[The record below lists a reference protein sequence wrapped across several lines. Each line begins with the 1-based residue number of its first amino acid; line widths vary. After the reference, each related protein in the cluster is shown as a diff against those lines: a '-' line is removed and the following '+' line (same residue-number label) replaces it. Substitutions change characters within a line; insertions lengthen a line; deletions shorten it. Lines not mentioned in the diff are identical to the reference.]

1 MELTLQHSKKSTFRL
16 IITAVGIVVLTPIL
30 TIPMLLSAVLVKP
43 GKFSYLIM
51 KTWNRAVAKLMG
63 LRFSLSGVENL
74 DTNTSYIITPNH
86 QGLADI
92 LAIVSTL
99 PVRFRWVVKREL
111 FKIPVWGLAL
121 WATGAIPID
130 RSNSA
135 TAIKRLN
142 KEKDEKLKGGWSVVI
157 YPEGTR
163 TPDGK
168 LKDFKKGAFMMAVQ
182 TGIPILPVVCN
193 GAFKVL
199 PKKTLAFRPGHIKL
213 NICPPIPTQG
223 LSEEDVPE
231 LMSRTRQA
239 ILAKLQLDYDPFLN
253 GEPCSANVL

>member
-1 MELTLQHSKKSTFRL
+1 MQPSHKSMFRI
-16 IITAVGIVVLTPIL
+16 IITAIGIVFLTPIL
-30 TIPMLLSAVLVKP
+30 TIPMLVSALLVKP
-43 GKFSYLIM
+43 GKFSYFIM
-51 KTWNRAVAKLMG
+51 KMWNKTVAKLMG

-74 DTNTSYIITPNH
+74 DTSKSYIITPNH

-135 TAIKRLN
+135 TAIARLN
-142 KEKDEKLKGGWSVVI
+142 KEKDEKLKDGWSVVI

-163 TPDGK
+163 TPDGN

-199 PKKTLAFRPGHIKL
+199 PKKTLAFRPGHIEL
-213 NICPPIPTQG
+213 NICPPILTQG
-223 LSEEDVPE
+223 LSEKDVPE

-239 ILAKLQLDYDPFLN
+239 ILAKLRIDYDPFSKE
-253 GEPCSANVL
+253 EPCMANAL

>member
-1 MELTLQHSKKSTFRL
+1 LQPSQKSTFRI
-16 IITAVGIVVLTPIL
+16 IITAIGIVVLTPIL
-30 TIPMLLSAVLVKP
+30 TIPMLVSALFIKP
-43 GKFSYLIM
+43 GKFSYFMM
-51 KTWNRAVAKLMG
+51 KTWNQTVSKLMG

-74 DTNTSYIITPNH
+74 DANTSYIITPNH

-99 PVRFRWVVKREL
+99 PVRFRWVVKKEL

-121 WATGAIPID
+121 WSTGAIPID

-135 TAIKRLN
+135 TSIERLN
-142 KEKDEKLKGGWSVVI
+142 REKDEKLKGGWSVVI

-163 TPDGK
+163 TPDGN

-199 PKKTLAFRPGHIKL
+199 PKKTLAFRRGHIEL
-213 NICPPIPTQG
+213 NICPPISTQG
-223 LSEEDVPE
+223 LSEKDVPE
-231 LMSRTRQA
+231 LMSRTREA
-239 ILAKLQLDYDPFLN
+239 ILAKLRIDYDPFFN
-253 GEPCSANVL
+253 GEPCT

>member
-1 MELTLQHSKKSTFRL
+1 MPHSKKSTFRL

-30 TIPMLLSAVLVKP
+30 TIPMLLSDLLVKP

-163 TPDGK
+163 TPDGN

-223 LSEEDVPE
+223 LSEKDVPE

-253 GEPCSANVL
+253 GKPCTANVL

>member
-1 MELTLQHSKKSTFRL
+1 MKHFRKSTFRI

-30 TIPMLLSAVLVKP
+30 TIPMLVSALLVKP
-43 GKFSYLIM
+43 GKFSYFIM
-51 KTWNRAVAKLMG
+51 KTWNKTVAKLMG
-63 LRFSLSGVENL
+63 LKFSLSGAENL
-74 DTNTSYIITPNH
+74 ESNTSYIITPNH

-121 WATGAIPID
+121 WSTGAIAID

-135 TAIKRLN
+135 KAIERLN
-142 KEKDEKLKGGWSVVI
+142 REKDEKLKDGWSVVI

-163 TPDGK
+163 TPDGN

-199 PKKTLAFRPGHIKL
+199 PKNTFNFRPGLIRL
-213 NICPPIPTQG
+213 NICSPIPTQG
-223 LSEEDVPE
+223 LSEKDVPE

-239 ILAKLQLDYDPFLN
+239 ILAKLRPDYDPFFN
-253 GEPCSANVL
+253 GEPCTADVL

>member
-1 MELTLQHSKKSTFRL
+1 ML
-16 IITAVGIVVLTPIL
+16 IAAL
-30 TIPMLLSAVLVKP
+30 LVKP
-43 GKFSYLIM
+43 GRFAYFLM
-51 KTWNRAVAKLMG
+51 RTWNQTIAKLMG

-74 DTNTSYIITPNH
+74 DINTSYIITPNH

-121 WATGAIPID
+121 WSTGAIAID

-135 TAIKRLN
+135 TAIERLN
-142 KEKDEKLKGGWSVVI
+142 REKDEKLKDGWSVLI

-163 TPDGK
+163 TPDGY

-193 GAFKVL
+193 GAFKIL
-199 PKKTLAFRPGHIKL
+199 PKKTLAFRPGHVKL

-223 LSEEDVPE
+223 LSEKDVPE
-231 LMSRTRQA
+231 LMSKTRQA
-239 ILAKLQLDYDPFLN
+239 ILAKLRSDYDPFSN
-253 GEPCSANVL
+253 GGLCTDNVL